1 MYTEECRRTGRRLNA
16 EGLVSGNFGNMS
28 VRADDGY
35 YITAT
40 GAFLDEPG
48 ELVFVPDDGDVPAAA
63 SSEYRVH
70 REIYRL
76 TRHRAIVHAH
86 PPHAIALSYAASSL
100 VPEDSEG
107 ILFCPEIP
115 VVEGDPGTE
124 ELAARVAD
132 GVAHAPAVI
141 ARGHGTFAA
150 AETLVHAYLLT
161 SVVEHACRIFWL
173 RRASTPSLQK
183 DKVG

>member
-1 MYTEECRRTGRRLNA
+1 MYTEECIRIGRRLTT

-28 VRADDGY
+28 VRAEGGFY
-35 YITAT
+35 VTGN

-48 ELVFVPDDGDVPAAA
+48 RLVFVPDEGEVPAAA

-70 REIYRL
+70 REIYGR
-76 TRHRAIVHAH
+76 TRHGAVVHGH

-100 VPEDSEG
+100 LPEDSEG

-124 ELAARVAD
+124 ELAWRVAD
-132 GVAHAPAVI
+132 GVAHASAVI

-150 AETLVHAYLLT
+150 AETLVQAYLLT
-161 SVVEHACRIFWL
+161 SVIEHACRIIWL
-173 RRASTPSLQK
+173 RREYRA
-183 DKVG
+183 